1 METIKMPGK
10 WKIEISLFFIHASFY
25 FSLPFPVS
33 SPTCHFNGAISRADN
48 STTRTHTCFYK
59 PTLHLSYFCKIKMTL
74 KSFCIIQRTCFA
86 FWFCLHL
93 GKLPSP
99 NTTFAATLQL
109 FTDTMTGRVSCPP
122 QMRVP
127 SFVFLSSVDGDSG
140 HFESFR
146 NEEKKAQSIKIQSQ
160 PIKNDNIHWWK
171 NKKKK
176 SENKS

>member
-10 WKIEISLFFIHASFY
+10 WKIEISLFFIHALFY

-59 PTLHLSYFCKIKMTL
+59 PTLHLSCFSKIKMTL

-86 FWFCLHL
+86 FWFWLHV

-99 NTTFAATLQL
+99 NTTFTATLQL
-109 FTDTMTGRVSCPP
+109 FTDTMIGRVSCPP
-122 QMRVP
+122 KWECLASSSYLLCMETRGTLNPLEMRKRKLNPLKYRANP
-127 SFVFLSSVDGDSG
+127 SKMTISTDGKTKQKK
-140 HFESFR
+140 
-146 NEEKKAQSIKIQSQ
+146 NE
-160 PIKNDNIHWWK
+160 D
-171 NKKKK
+171 
-176 SENKS
+176 